1 MFNFFKKVEDNNL
14 DEQKYEFDIEL
25 VGCALAYEVAKADG
39 NIDLDE
45 LEKIKVELTKR
56 SGILGLDSDEVLRAI
71 EMQSNESVSFN
82 DFINQI
88 NDNFLQDQKL
98 EMIDFLW
105 QTAYADNVL
114 NVDSVLQRWNPF
126 HVFFNSSQPR
136 VVECFG
142 RSHSFFRFP
151 SQHTAKKVL
160 KQVVFRRR
168 KAERFRN

>member
-1 MFNFFKKVEDNNL
+1 MFNFFKKIEEDNL

-25 VGCALAYEVAKADG
+25 IGCALAYEVAKADG
-39 NIDLDE
+39 SIDLDE

-56 SGILGLDSDEVLRAI
+56 SNALGLDSDEVLKTI

-114 NVDSVLQRWNPF
+114 DVDEERLIRRIADMIRIKDMQ
-126 HVFFNSSQPR
+126 
-136 VVECFG
+136 
-142 RSHSFFRFP
+142 
-151 SQHTAKKVL
+151 VL
-160 KQVVFRRR
+160 KLKD
-168 KAERFRN
+168 KAKQG

>member
-1 MFNFFKKVEDNNL
+1 MFNFFKKIEEDNL

-25 VGCALAYEVAKADG
+25 IGCALAYEVAKADG
-39 NIDLDE
+39 SIDLDE

-56 SGILGLDSDEVLRAI
+56 SNALGLDSDEVLKTI

-88 NDNFLQDQKL
+88 NNNFLQDQKL

-114 NVDSVLQRWNPF
+114 DVDEERLIRRIADMIRIKDMQ
-126 HVFFNSSQPR
+126 
-136 VVECFG
+136 
-142 RSHSFFRFP
+142 
-151 SQHTAKKVL
+151 VL
-160 KQVVFRRR
+160 KLKD
-168 KAERFRN
+168 KAKQG

>member
-1 MFNFFKKVEDNNL
+1 MFNFFKKIEENNL

-39 NIDLDE
+39 SIDLDE

-56 SGILGLDSDEVLRAI
+56 SNILGLDSDEVLKSI

-88 NDNFLQDQKL
+88 NDNFSQDQKL

-114 NVDSVLQRWNPF
+114 DVDEERLIRRIADMIRIKDMQ
-126 HVFFNSSQPR
+126 
-136 VVECFG
+136 
-142 RSHSFFRFP
+142 
-151 SQHTAKKVL
+151 VL
-160 KQVVFRRR
+160 KLKD
-168 KAERFRN
+168 KAKQG

>member
-1 MFNFFKKVEDNNL
+1 MFNFFKKIEEDNL

-39 NIDLDE
+39 SIDLDE

-56 SGILGLDSDEVLRAI
+56 SNALGLDSDEVLKTI

-88 NDNFLQDQKL
+88 NNNFLQDQKL

-114 NVDSVLQRWNPF
+114 DVDEERLIRRIADMIRIKDMQ
-126 HVFFNSSQPR
+126 
-136 VVECFG
+136 
-142 RSHSFFRFP
+142 
-151 SQHTAKKVL
+151 VL
-160 KQVVFRRR
+160 KLKD
-168 KAERFRN
+168 KAKQG